1 MEEFFENIINWFGD
15 IFKPVSDFF
24 YTYRNSPFL
33 WIGLLL
39 IGLLISK
46 LTYDALN
53 KNNGL

>member
-1 MEEFFENIINWFGD
+1 MKEFFNNIISW
-15 IFKPVSDFF
+15 IEEVFKPVSDFL

-39 IGLLISK
+39 VGLLISK

>member
-1 MEEFFENIINWFGD
+1 MVEFFDKIIKWLED
-15 IFKPVSDFF
+15 AFKPVSDFF

-39 IGLLISK
+39 VGLLITK

>member
-1 MEEFFENIINWFGD
+1 MEEFFNNVGKWFED
-15 IFKPVSDFF
+15 VFKPVLDFF
-24 YTYRNSPFL
+24 YTHRDSPFL